1 NNSTASNFSLY
12 MTIHF
17 KCLQSP
23 KTNYQEKKMNWKL
36 VLLFGWILLSSIASN
51 PTLAKVT
58 YPPRT
63 TREEMF
69 TKVASENKSLE
80 KRAKQSAFKLQE
92 REIRESEKDGKE
104 TRSKPNSSRRLEKAG
119 HSSGKGLGNIH
130 INKGMKIGFTGSFS
144 RPAPHGG
151 GPPKI
156 ISKL

>member
-1 NNSTASNFSLY
+1 
-12 MTIHF
+12 
-17 KCLQSP
+17 
-23 KTNYQEKKMNWKL
+23 MNWKL

-63 TREEMF
+63 TR
-69 TKVASENKSLE
+69 
-80 KRAKQSAFKLQE
+80 
-92 REIRESEKDGKE
+92 
-104 TRSKPNSSRRLEKAG
+104 
-119 HSSGKGLGNIH
+119 KGLGNIH